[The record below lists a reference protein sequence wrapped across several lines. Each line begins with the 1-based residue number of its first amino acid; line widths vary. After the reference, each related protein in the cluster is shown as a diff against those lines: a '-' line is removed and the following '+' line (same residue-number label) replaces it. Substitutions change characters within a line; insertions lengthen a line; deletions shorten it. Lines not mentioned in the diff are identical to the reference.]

1 MSLFLCLVQ
10 LVTNLIYYFRIIP
23 KKSFFRKDVVCGTT
37 FLDITERHIKE
48 ECHIL
53 YISTVYLLLREDPK
67 PFDHYNTVKQQ
78 TLCAKSLR

>member
-1 MSLFLCLVQ
+1 MSLSLCLGQ

-23 KKSFFRKDVVCGTT
+23 KKSFLGKDDICGTT

-67 PFDHYNTVKQQ
+67 PFDHYSQ
-78 TLCAKSLR
+78 TTDSVLSL